1 MHKSLEEFTSSP
13 HSKIL
18 LEAGVMKCFQP
29 DKACDFYRTLCKA
42 ALVREKDHT
51 TSGFQS
57 LLNHVKTEYKAL
69 LADWLWNINVF
80 LDASESVG
88 YSVEH
93 GLKLLEIQP
102 EKKTQ
107 ADKYLK
113 GRLPIIEYAVF
124 SYAKAEKY
132 ERIIRLA
139 QEVVVKNH
147 QETAFGYISQ
157 KEAFRIL
164 LHYFNMPTQ
173 KTLNHF
179 YFNSLRSSI
188 ETIGLAFQALKL
200 TKPH

>member
-1 MHKSLEEFTSSP
+1 MYESLEEFTSSP
-13 HSKIL
+13 DLKIL
-18 LEAGVMKCFQP
+18 LEAGVKKCFQP
-29 DKACDFYRTLCKA
+29 DKACDFYRKLCHM
-42 ALVREKDHT
+42 ALVWEKDHT
-51 TSGFQS
+51 TTE
-57 LLNHVKTEYKAL
+57 LLNHIKTEHKAL

-88 YSVEH
+88 YSVEQ
-93 GLKLLEIQP
+93 GLKLMEIQP
-102 EKKTQ
+102 VNTRQ

-132 ERIIRLA
+132 EKIVRLA

-147 QETAFGYISQ
+147 QETAFGHISQ

-179 YFNSLRSSI
+179 SFNSLRSSI
-188 ETIGLAFQALKL
+188 NTIGLAFQALKL
-200 TKPH
+200 TKPY